1 MHTNPGV
8 LLGAGHIP
16 VPALGL
22 GLVQQPVR
30 IPVQLFHRPG
40 LFHQQDPYAA
50 GKPSC
55 PGRRLH
61 KPHALLKMA
70 QADLPLFQG
79 EVGLQKHSK
88 LVSPYPA

>member
-40 LFHQQDPYAA
+40 LFHQQDPTLQE
-50 GKPSC
+50 S
-55 PGRRLH
+55 RLA
-61 KPHALLKMA
+61 PEGGSTSRTL
-70 QADLPLFQG
+70 
-79 EVGLQKHSK
+79 S
-88 LVSPYPA
+88 